1 MGNPI
6 KTTGKIYMNFEIDAD
21 TAYKTLLAD
30 CVKHG
35 CIKENDETSKTMTTK
50 LGIIGKRYGK
60 VFGDD
65 KKERTIP
72 VYGYFDTEKKEYYV
86 TSDEIIKGLFTVFT
100 SYSLKYIHSDEKL
113 GIYEDLWSQN
123 IACEDKVLYK
133 GKAAHEL
140 FQAMEYVRDN
150 FEDFLKTGKKT
161 TTNST
166 PKPTTR
172 PEKVNA
178 IVIKVNCDLN
188 APGMG
193 PHYLGFDILTTR
205 EEQEDM
211 QKFILEMIN
220 KYNIPYHYGMDV
232 VPKGEVLSSKLPSKE
247 EIEKAMAEGA
257 EYIREN
263 GEISWSRRNG

>member
-86 TSDEIIKGLFTVFT
+86 TSDEIIKGLHKLFT
-100 SYSLKYIHSDEKL
+100 KIHS
-113 GIYEDLWSQN
+113 
-123 IACEDKVLYK
+123 
-133 GKAAHEL
+133 
-140 FQAMEYVRDN
+140 FR
-150 FEDFLKTGKKT
+150 
-161 TTNST
+161 
-166 PKPTTR
+166 
-172 PEKVNA
+172 
-178 IVIKVNCDLN
+178 
-188 APGMG
+188 
-193 PHYLGFDILTTR
+193 
-205 EEQEDM
+205 
-211 QKFILEMIN
+211 
-220 KYNIPYHYGMDV
+220 
-232 VPKGEVLSSKLPSKE
+232 
-247 EIEKAMAEGA
+247 
-257 EYIREN
+257 
-263 GEISWSRRNG
+263 

>member
-35 CIKENDETSKTMTTK
+35 CIKENDEASKRMTTQ

-60 VFGDD
+60 VFGED

-86 TSDEIIKGLFTVFT
+86 TSDEIIKGLFKVF
-100 SYSLKYIHSDEKL
+100 SSRSLQYIYSNEKY
-113 GIYEDLWSQN
+113 GICEDLWNQN
-123 IACEDKVLYK
+123 LGTENKVLYK
-133 GKAAHEL
+133 GKTAHEL
-140 FQAMEYVRDN
+140 FEAMKYVRDN
-150 FEDFLKTGKKT
+150 YDNFLKTGKK
-161 TTNST
+161 
-166 PKPTTR
+166 PVVR
-172 PEKVNA
+172 PEKVDA
-178 IVIKVNCDLN
+178 LLIKVNCDLN

-193 PHYLGFDILTTR
+193 PHYLGFNILTTI
-205 EEQEDM
+205 EEKEDM
-211 QKFILEMIN
+211 EQFLLEMIE
-220 KYNIPYHYGMDV
+220 KYDIPYHFGMEV
-232 VPKGEVLSSKLPSKE
+232 VPKGEMLSSKLPSKE

-257 EYIREN
+257 EYIRRD
-263 GEISWSRRNG
+263 GEISRSRRNG

>member
-150 FEDFLKTGKKT
+150 FENFLKIGKK
-161 TTNST
+161 
-166 PKPTTR
+166 PVTR
-172 PEKVNA
+172 PEMVDA
-178 IVIKVNCDLN
+178 ILIKVNCDLN
-188 APGMG
+188 APGPG
-193 PHYLGFDILTTR
+193 PHYLGFNILTT
-205 EEQEDM
+205 EEEKEDM
-211 QKFILEMIN
+211 ENFLLEIIN
-220 KYNIPYHYGMDV
+220 KYNIPYHFGMEIG
-232 VPKGEVLSSKLPSKE
+232 PMGKRASSKLPSKE

-257 EYIREN
+257 EYIRRD
-263 GEISWSRRNG
+263 GEISRSRRNG